1 MSRRIV
7 ACAALLALVVTLSA
21 CACPAVSKGGDGGS
35 GSTAASGTS
44 GSTESAG
51 TTTSATVCV
60 PQKCV
65 HNSDCTACYRS
76 EAERNMARLTDNWP
90 SGGCCC
96 DCPVPV
102 EKKHEP
108 KDCCAKK

>member
-7 ACAALLALVVTLSA
+7 ACAALLALVVSLSA
-21 CACPAVSKGGDGGS
+21 CACPGVSRGGDGGS
-35 GSTAASGTS
+35 GADGAS
-44 GSTESAG
+44 GSTASSG
-51 TTTSATVCV
+51 TTTSGTVCV
-60 PQKCV
+60 PVKCAR
-65 HNSDCTACYRS
+65 NSDCTACYRS
-76 EAERNMARLTDNWP
+76 EAERNMARMADDWP

-102 EKKHEP
+102 EKKREP

>member
-35 GSTAASGTS
+35 GADGTS
-44 GSTESAG
+44 GSTASSG
-51 TTTSATVCV
+51 TSTTSGTVCV

-65 HNSDCTACYRS
+65 HKSDCTACYRS
-76 EAERNMARLTDNWP
+76 EAERNMARMVDDWP

-102 EKKHEP
+102 EKKREP